1 MTDKVKNFFVRA
13 LSGVVM
19 AVVVIGAILLSP
31 WSYGAL
37 LLLIMLGALCEFYR
51 MTKKSGVS
59 PQHILGVVMA
69 LVIFAMCYMMAAGS
83 LLDFNSDKIFLAL
96 GLYFIVLLPT
106 IFVCEMYRKSS
117 SPIANIAA
125 TILGLVYVALPI
137 SLMCFLPMLR
147 GDDWS
152 PLIALAFIFIIWAN
166 DVFAYLVG
174 SAIGK
179 HRLFERISPKKS
191 WEGFFGGV
199 AGAIGMSVLAAY
211 VMDDSVCV
219 WIGLAVVASITGVF
233 GDLVES
239 MFKRSID
246 MKDSGKSIPGH
257 GGWLDRFDALLIS
270 VPFVFVYLLIIKII
284 E

>member
-19 AVVVIGAILLSP
+19 AVVVIGSILLSP

-51 MTKKSGVS
+51 MTKRSGVS

-69 LVIFAMCYMMAAGS
+69 LVVFTMCFIMAAGS
-83 LLDFNSDKIFLAL
+83 LLYFNSDKVFLAL
-96 GLYFIVLLPT
+96 GLYFILLLPT
-106 IFVCEMYRKSS
+106 IFICEMYRKSS

-125 TILGLVYVALPI
+125 TILGLVYVAFPI

-147 GDDWS
+147 GDDWN

-179 HRLFERISPKKS
+179 HRLFERISPKNS
-191 WEGFFGGV
+191 SEG
-199 AGAIGMSVLAAY
+199 LL
-211 VMDDSVCV
+211 
-219 WIGLAVVASITGVF
+219 GLWQ
-233 GDLVES
+233 
-239 MFKRSID
+239 
-246 MKDSGKSIPGH
+246 
-257 GGWLDRFDALLIS
+257 WLF
-270 VPFVFVYLLIIKII
+270 
-284 E
+284 

>member
-19 AVVVIGAILLSP
+19 AVVVIGSILLST

-51 MTKKSGVS
+51 MTKRSGVS
-59 PQHILGVVMA
+59 PQHVLGVVMS
-69 LVIFAMCYMMAAGS
+69 LVVFAMCFIMATGS
-83 LLDFNSDKIFLAL
+83 LLDFNSDKGFLAL
-96 GLYFIVLLPT
+96 GLYFILLLPT
-106 IFVCEMYRKSS
+106 IFICEMYRKSS

-147 GDDWS
+147 GDDWN

-191 WEGFFGGV
+191 WEGLFGGV
-199 AGAIGMSVLAAY
+199 AGAVAMAILAAY

-219 WIGLAVVASITGVF
+219 WIGLAIVGSVTGVF

-246 MKDSGKSIPGH
+246 MKDSGSSIPGH